1 MVRNEVN
8 SRAIALGLVLIVA
21 LAAVMVLSLVLGAAG
36 FAPGT
41 DQFNL
46 IVWELRLPR
55 VLLAFAVG
63 GMLSVAG
70 AYMQC
75 LFRNPLA
82 DPYITGVSA
91 GAGLGAVI
99 ALSIVPFS
107 WILVNFTLP
116 VAAFIGGLMI
126 TALLL
131 TLLKYPE
138 SAPLKLLLLGMALG
152 TLAASAMA
160 FILLRYPEKTL
171 KGALYWL
178 YGSLS
183 GAGWVQVIIA
193 LTVLAVGLL
202 WGLSRHRMLD
212 ALMMGPSDAHNLGV
226 DVRSSYRA
234 LLGIAALLASI
245 AVAFAGIVAFVGLVV
260 PHSIRVL
267 VGASH
272 GRLLILSCMAGMAL
286 MGTVDLIARL
296 AVSPGEIPLSI
307 ITSLIGAPFFII
319 LLLQSRGRTL
329 E

>member
-1 MVRNEVN
+1 MGKPE
-8 SRAIALGLVLIVA
+8 STGKFALIVFV
-21 LAAVMVLSLVLGAAG
+21 LVVLLGIVFVLSLLFGSAH
-36 FAPGT
+36 FTPGS
-41 DQFNL
+41 DQFSL
-46 IVWELRLPR
+46 VLWEIRLPR

-99 ALSIVPFS
+99 ALSVIPFS
-107 WILVNFTLP
+107 WALLNMALP
-116 VAAFIGGLMI
+116 IAAFMGGLAL

-131 TLLKYPE
+131 AMMKTPE
-138 SAPLKLLLLGMALG
+138 AAPLRLLLLGIALG
-152 TLAASAMA
+152 TLASAAMA
-160 FILLRYPEKTL
+160 FMLLRYSDRTL

-183 GAGWVQVIIA
+183 GAVWSQVVIA
-193 LTVLAVGLL
+193 FIVLAIGIA
-202 WGLSRHRMLD
+202 WGLSRHRTLD

-226 DVRSSYRA
+226 NVSAAYRS
-234 LLGIAALLASI
+234 LLVVAALLASVS
-245 AVAFAGIVAFVGLVV
+245 VAFAGIIAFVGLVV
-260 PHSIRVL
+260 PHSVRLL

-272 GRLLILSCMAGMAL
+272 GKLLILSALAGMAL
-286 MGTVDLIARL
+286 LGAVDLLARTVL
-296 AVSPGEIPLSI
+296 APGEIPLSI
-307 ITSLIGAPFFII
+307 LTSLIGAPFFIV
-319 LLLQSRGRTL
+319 LLLQSKDRML

>member
-1 MVRNEVN
+1 MRRSESD
-8 SRAIALGLVLIVA
+8 SRAISLGLILTMALGAVL
-21 LAAVMVLSLVLGAAG
+21 VLSLMLGAAG
-36 FAPGT
+36 FAPGS

-55 VLLAFAVG
+55 VLLALAVG

-70 AYMQC
+70 VYMQC

-99 ALSIVPFS
+99 ALSILPFS
-107 WILVNFTLP
+107 WMLVNFTLP
-116 VAAFIGGLMI
+116 LAAFIGGLAV

-138 SAPLKLLLLGMALG
+138 NAPLKLLLLGMALG

-160 FILLRYPEKTL
+160 FVLLRYPEKTL

-183 GAGWVQVIIA
+183 GASWAQVIIA
-193 LTVLAVGLL
+193 FIVLAAGLA
-202 WGLSRHRMLD
+202 WGLSRHRTLD

-226 DVRSSYRA
+226 NVSTSYRS
-234 LLGIAALLASI
+234 LLGVAALLTSI

-267 VGASH
+267 TGASH
-272 GRLLILSCMAGMAL
+272 GRLLILSALAGMAIV
-286 MGTVDLIARL
+286 GIVDLIART
-296 AVSPGEIPLSI
+296 AVSPGEVPLSI

>member
-1 MVRNEVN
+1 M
-8 SRAIALGLVLIVA
+8 ALGAVL
-21 LAAVMVLSLVLGAAG
+21 VLSLMLGAAG
-36 FAPGT
+36 FAPGS

-55 VLLAFAVG
+55 VLLALAVG

-70 AYMQC
+70 VYMQC

-99 ALSIVPFS
+99 ALSILPFS
-107 WILVNFTLP
+107 WMLVNFALP
-116 VAAFIGGLMI
+116 LAAFIGGLAV

-138 SAPLKLLLLGMALG
+138 NAPLKLLLLGMALG

-160 FILLRYPEKTL
+160 FVLLRYPEKTL

-183 GAGWVQVIIA
+183 GASWAQVIIA
-193 LTVLAVGLL
+193 FIVLAAGLA
-202 WGLSRHRMLD
+202 WGLSRHRTLD

-226 DVRSSYRA
+226 NVSTSYRS
-234 LLGIAALLASI
+234 LLGVAALLTSI

-267 VGASH
+267 TGASH
-272 GRLLILSCMAGMAL
+272 GRLLILSALAGMAIV
-286 MGTVDLIARL
+286 GIVDLIART
-296 AVSPGEIPLSI
+296 AVSPGEVPLSI